1 MKYNIGDKVIVR
13 SDLIV
18 EENYGGMYF
27 LDTMSPLRGAVVE
40 IEGIVTLKPVYR
52 IKESKL
58 PYWTNEMFV
67 DPKEMKYINIDWR
80 GGIQWIFEWK
90 FYVCPE

>member
-18 EENYGGMYF
+18 EEDYGGMYF
-27 LDTMSPLRGAVVE
+27 LDTMIPLRGAVVE
-40 IEGIVTLKPVYR
+40 ITEIVTSRPVYR
-52 IKESKL
+52 IKGSKL

-67 DPKEMKYINIDWR
+67 DPKEMKYINID
-80 GGIQWIFEWK
+80 
-90 FYVCPE
+90 

>member
-18 EENYGGMYF
+18 GKIYGGMYF
-27 LDTMSPLRGAVVE
+27 IDEMSPLRGAVVE

-58 PYWTNEMFV
+58 PYWTNEMFI
-67 DPKEMKYINIDWR
+67 DPKEMKYINID
-80 GGIQWIFEWK
+80 
-90 FYVCPE
+90 

>member
-67 DPKEMKYINIDWR
+67 DPKEMKYINID
-80 GGIQWIFEWK
+80 
-90 FYVCPE
+90 